1 MVGTAWWFCWI
12 SDLSFFK
19 MLFIFCRNAIRRT
32 LLLPSGPSGDSAAAW
47 NSGQVAQG
55 DGCWCSQV
63 QRPEKITCVLQR
75 DNVLCSVPVFGVIFA
90 SMSADRAVTE
100 SPLQTCFGSTK
111 SRGEMWFVFLRLWN
125 PPAEREQ
132 EWGRA
137 YKEKAAGWVQPL
149 TTSLPSRSDTSWWLL
164 PLARD

>member
-1 MVGTAWWFCWI
+1 MVGTAWWFYWI

-19 MLFIFCRNAIRRT
+19 MLFIFCRNDRRRT
-32 LLLPSGPSGDSAAAW
+32 LLLPSALVVIPAAW

-63 QRPEKITCVLQR
+63 QRPENNVCPEK
-75 DNVLCSVPVFGVIFA
+75 DNVLCSVPVFGDISA

-111 SRGEMWFVFLRLWN
+111 TRGEMWFVFLCLWN

-137 YKEKAAGWVQPL
+137 YKEKAVGWVQPL
-149 TTSLPSRSDTSWWLL
+149 PTSLPSRSDTSGWLL